1 MELAV
6 PWSRLLAVIAPYYPK
21 TGQRGGQSKRLEA
34 MLRIYLLQQWYGLS
48 APGMEDAL
56 YEIESMHRFTGLNL
70 WNDQLPD
77 ETTILNFRH
86 LLEQHGLTVQMFA
99 QINAHLQER
108 GVTVSQGDHGGRHH
122 RTRPLIREEPQ
133 RQARP

>member
-86 LLEQHGLTVQMFA
+86 LLE
-99 QINAHLQER
+99 
-108 GVTVSQGDHGGRHH
+108 
-122 RTRPLIREEPQ
+122 
-133 RQARP
+133 